1 MPTYTNTL
9 RLNDGIISVTPLPTS
24 EFSSV
29 RAYEYV
35 SEGVA
40 PNVLHARDALQT
52 PDGTLLNANAIFFE
66 TEVNNNSN
74 PPVFRQQVI
83 DGALSSGEI
92 KIQDYQTFVP
102 FTIPGVVDART
113 TTHFETSATN
123 QGSHAAIGL
132 ILESP
137 VQTEVQATVYEFI
150 QTASTLDTNDYSY
163 QSAEGLWHPNSYGS
177 IRAFGNG
184 GGGNLFNASYYDS
197 QDFRGYRIKNVAR
210 LARAVT
216 LFGDKDSITYNGVQ
230 RLQGKGLLFEV
241 LVENSGPPDPTGK
254 KWVLDIDLAPAFYGA
269 DGTQYYKKTIVVS
282 DAIPSKVNNDV
293 PFK

>member
-83 DGALSSGEI
+83 DGALSDGEI

-113 TTHFETSATN
+113 TTHVNTGVDPSN
-123 QGSHAAIGL
+123 HAAIGL

-150 QTASTLDTNDYSY
+150 QTASTLDTNDYNY

-184 GGGNLFNASYYDS
+184 GSGSSFSSFYDS

-210 LARAVT
+210 LARATT
-216 LFGDKDSITYNGVQ
+216 LLGSGDSITYNGVT
-230 RLQGKGLLFEV
+230 RLVGQGLLFDV

-269 DGTQYYKKTIVVS
+269 DGTQYYKKTIVVT

-293 PFK
+293 PYK

>member
-83 DGALSSGEI
+83 DGALSDGEI

-113 TTHFETSATN
+113 TTHVNTGVDPSN
-123 QGSHAAIGL
+123 HAAIGL

-150 QTASTLDTNDYSY
+150 QTASTLDTNDYNY

-184 GGGNLFNASYYDS
+184 GSGSSFSSFYDS

-210 LARAVT
+210 LARATT
-216 LFGDKDSITYNGVQ
+216 LLGSGDSITYNGVT
-230 RLQGKGLLFEV
+230 RLVGQGLLFDV

-269 DGTQYYKKTIVVS
+269 DGTQYYKKTIVVTV
-282 DAIPSKVNNDV
+282 AIPSKVNNDV
-293 PFK
+293 PYK

>member
-83 DGALSSGEI
+83 DGALSDGEI

-102 FTIPGVVDART
+102 FTIPGVVDAKT
-113 TTHFETSATN
+113 TTHFETSASN

-184 GGGNLFNASYYDS
+184 GGGPSVSSFYDS

-210 LARAVT
+210 LARATT
-216 LFGDKDSITYNGVQ
+216 LLGSGDSITYNGVTRPVGQ
-230 RLQGKGLLFEV
+230 GLLFDV

-254 KWVLDIDLAPAFYGA
+254 KWVLDIDLAPAFYAA
-269 DGTQYYKKTIVVS
+269 DRDWETK
-282 DAIPSKVNNDV
+282 A
-293 PFK
+293 

>member
-102 FTIPGVVDART
+102 FTIPGVVDAKQ
-113 TTHFETSATN
+113 TSHVNTGVGPSN
-123 QGSHAAIGL
+123 HVSIGL

-163 QSAEGLWHPNSYGS
+163 QSAEGLWYPNSYGS

-184 GGGNLFNASYYDS
+184 GSGSSVSSFYDS

-210 LARAVT
+210 LARATT
-216 LFGDKDSITYNGVQ
+216 LLGSADSITYNGVT
-230 RLQGKGLLFEV
+230 RLVGQGLLFEV

>member
-9 RLNDGIISVTPLPTS
+9 RLNDGIISVVPLPTS
-24 EFSSV
+24 EFSST

-83 DGALSSGEI
+83 DGALSDGEI

-113 TTHFETSATN
+113 TSHFNTGTGTKAQHKS
-123 QGSHAAIGL
+123 IGI

-163 QSAEGLWHPNSYGS
+163 QSAEGLWYPNSYGS

-184 GGGNLFNASYYDS
+184 GSGSSVSSFYDS

-216 LFGDKDSITYNGVQ
+216 VFGSSDSITYNGVT
-230 RLQGKGLLFEV
+230 RLIGQGLLFEV

-269 DGTQYYKKTIVVS
+269 DGTQYYKKTIVVT

-293 PFK
+293 PYK